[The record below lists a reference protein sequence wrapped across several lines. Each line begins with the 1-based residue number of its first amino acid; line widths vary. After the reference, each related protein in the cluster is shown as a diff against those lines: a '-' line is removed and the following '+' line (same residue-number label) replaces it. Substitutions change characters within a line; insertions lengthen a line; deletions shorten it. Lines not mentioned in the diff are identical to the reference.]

1 MSIASILAFSGR
13 AICSSM
19 YLYYHYY
26 YYYYYYYLA
35 SFDVLTLVGVTI

>member
-26 YYYYYYYLA
+26 YYYYYYTYRSDHLN
-35 SFDVLTLVGVTI
+35 LV

>member
-26 YYYYYYYLA
+26 YYYYYYYYYTYRSDHLN
-35 SFDVLTLVGVTI
+35 LV